1 MKTKTKTSVRFD
13 DVAAVLDYTGQK
25 PINIY
30 WNRPKVPFFLNLIHI
45 STAQAAIGNFDPL
58 MREDWNRGLTYLMIL
73 KFLRNLNR
81 DFHA

>member
-13 DVAAVLDYTGQK
+13 DVAETYKYLLEPPQSAIFSQSYTHL
-25 PINIY
+25 Y
-30 WNRPKVPFFLNLIHI
+30 C
-45 STAQAAIGNFDPL
+45 SAIGNFDPL
-58 MREDWNRGLTYLMIL
+58 MREDWNRGLTYLMIM